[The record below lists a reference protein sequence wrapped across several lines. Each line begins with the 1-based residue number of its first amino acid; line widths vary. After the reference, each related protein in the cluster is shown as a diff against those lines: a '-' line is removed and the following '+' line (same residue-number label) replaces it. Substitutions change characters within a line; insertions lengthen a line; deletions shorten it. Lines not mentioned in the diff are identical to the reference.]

1 MDDNR
6 SSPIYNRWPCW
17 TRSSRFTLGRARSAS
32 TLIGAPFNKS
42 GCARG
47 SCRCRSRRHSTPPGP
62 DFPGLVP
69 VRDSKNPAGGVLVFG
84 AAAWSHFVAAARE
97 G

>member
-1 MDDNR
+1 MEVAD
-6 SSPIYNRWPCW
+6 
-17 TRSSRFTLGRARSAS
+17 G
-32 TLIGAPFNKS
+32 
-42 GCARG
+42 
-47 SCRCRSRRHSTPPGP
+47 
-62 DFPGLVP
+62 FPGLVP

>member
-1 MDDNR
+1 MRDALDLRTATWRRSTYSGGTSAECVEVSDD
-6 SSPIYNRWPCW
+6 
-17 TRSSRFTLGRARSAS
+17 
-32 TLIGAPFNKS
+32 
-42 GCARG
+42 
-47 SCRCRSRRHSTPPGP
+47 H
-62 DFPGLVP
+62 PGLVP

>member
-1 MDDNR
+1 MRTAPDLKTATWR
-6 SSPIYNRWPCW
+6 KSSYSGGN
-17 TRSSRFTLGRARSAS
+17 SAECVEVS
-32 TLIGAPFNKS
+32 DG
-42 GCARG
+42 
-47 SCRCRSRRHSTPPGP
+47 H
-62 DFPGLVP
+62 PGLVP